1 MDRMIQFV
9 SASRE
14 AAGAPQDP
22 LSAPD
27 RGDGGSRPER
37 PVLELNGVGKIF
49 GRHPP
54 IAALSDVSLIVNRG
68 ESVAVVGPS
77 GSGKT
82 TLLRC
87 INFLVPY
94 DSGRVLVNG
103 RLVGYREHQGRLVP
117 DTEPR
122 VNEIRKRIGMV
133 FQRFNLF
140 PHRTVLGN
148 LLEGPLYVLKVPR
161 TQAVQRAKA
170 ALELVGL
177 TDKIDAYPGQL
188 SGGQQQRVAIA
199 RALCMEPELML
210 FDEVTSALD
219 PELVGEVLA
228 VIRRLAQQGMTMVIV
243 THEMA
248 FARDVA
254 DRVVFMEA
262 GRIVV
267 DQPAADFFM
276 KPATPRIEAFLS
288 RFAVPSR
295 SG

>member
-1 MDRMIQFV
+1 MPFTYLR
-9 SASRE
+9 RE
-14 AAGAPQDP
+14 NARAAGAALPAGERRHASP
-22 LSAPD
+22 
-27 RGDGGSRPER
+27 GPEP
-37 PVLELNGVGKIF
+37 PVLELIGVGKTF
-49 GRHPP
+49 GKTTPL
-54 IAALSDVSLIVNRG
+54 AALADVSLRVSRG
-68 ESVAVVGPS
+68 ESVAIVGPS

-94 DSGRVLVNG
+94 DTGRILVNG
-103 RLVGYREHQGRLVP
+103 RLIGYREHRGRLVP
-117 DTEPR
+117 DTEQR
-122 VNEIRKRIGMV
+122 VNDIRKRIGMV

-161 TQAVQRAKA
+161 PQAVERAKA
-170 ALELVGL
+170 ALERVGL
-177 TDKIDAYPGQL
+177 TDKIDAYPAQL

-262 GRIVV
+262 GRVVV
-267 DQPAADFFM
+267 DHRTAEFFAR
-276 KPATPRIEAFLS
+276 PATPRIEAFLS
-288 RFAVPSR
+288 RFAVP
-295 SG
+295 GGAG

>member
-1 MDRMIQFV
+1 MTLGRGPA
-9 SASRE
+9 SAQSLPS
-14 AAGAPQDP
+14 AQTNVPAGTTM
-22 LSAPD
+22 
-27 RGDGGSRPER
+27 ET
-37 PVLELNGVGKIF
+37 PVVQAIGVGKTF
-49 GRHPP
+49 RTKSPFP
-54 IAALSDVSLIVNRG
+54 ALSNVDLSVRRG

-94 DSGRVLVNG
+94 DEGRVYFKG
-103 RLVGYREHQGRLVP
+103 RLVGYRENQGRLVP
-117 DTEPR
+117 DTER
-122 VNEIRKRIGMV
+122 HTNDIRKHIGIV

-140 PHRTVLGN
+140 PHRSVLGN
-148 LLEGPLYVLKVPR
+148 LLEGPLYVLKIPR
-161 TQAVQRAKA
+161 MAAIDRAKR

-177 TDKIDAYPGQL
+177 TDKIDAYPDHL

-219 PELVGEVLA
+219 PELVGEVLS
-228 VIRRLAQQGMTMVIV
+228 VIRRLAQQGMTMIVV

-254 DRVVFMEA
+254 DRVVFMEM
-262 GRIVV
+262 GRIIA
-267 DQPAADFFM
+267 DQPTDEFFG
-276 KPATPRIEAFLS
+276 KPSSPRIEAFLS
-288 RFAVPSR
+288 RFSVPR
-295 SG
+295 STT